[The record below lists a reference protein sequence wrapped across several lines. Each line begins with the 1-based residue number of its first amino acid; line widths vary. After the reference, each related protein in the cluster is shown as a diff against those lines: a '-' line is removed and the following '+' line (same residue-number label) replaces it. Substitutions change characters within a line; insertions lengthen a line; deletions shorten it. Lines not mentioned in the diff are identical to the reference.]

1 MAVFTPRRLA
11 GTAFLTTSAAAV
23 YTTPAGRTGVV
34 KQIIFNN
41 TGSTATLI
49 SAHVVPNAG
58 SASTGNQII
67 TSLSIAGNSQII
79 WAADIPLAPGESL
92 QLLAANA
99 STVTATV
106 TGIEIQ

>member
-1 MAVFTPRRLA
+1 MAVFTPKRLA
-11 GTAFLTTSAAAV
+11 GPAFLTTSAAVV
-23 YTTPAGRTGVV
+23 YTVPAATTGVV

-41 TGSTATLI
+41 TGSSGTSVT
-49 SAHVVPNAG
+49 AHVVPNAG

-67 TSLSIAGNSQII
+67 TLLPIGANSQLI
-79 WAADIPLAPGESL
+79 WSADIPLAPGETV

-106 TGIEIQ
+106 TGIEIA